1 MHQAQKR
8 SEASTQTQR
17 QTSTHTHKRKD
28 TQTRKHTSTRTN
40 ASTHRRTNTDIQ
52 THKHTDKHRH
62 NKSQPEARE
71 RKAAWRVGRTSRR
84 AHVGGLQGR
93 TCPAAAG
100 RAKCRAYWGARGA
113 GHAGRM
119 RPTQRT
125 KFSTVPAI
133 AIVPSV
139 PINIG
144 KTFQYTAVEICGDTS
159 AVRVRY

>member
-1 MHQAQKR
+1 MTKTHRNADRQTCTHAPGTETQ
-8 SEASTQTQR
+8 ASTQTQR
-17 QTSTHTHKRKD
+17 QTSTHTHRHKD
-28 TQTRKHTSTRTN
+28 TQTRKHTSTRTD
-40 ASTHRRTNTDIQ
+40 APTHRRTNTDIQ

-62 NKSQPEARE
+62 NRSQPEARE

-84 AHVGGLQGR
+84 AHSGGPLQGR

-100 RAKCRAYWGARGA
+100 RIKCRAHWGARGA

-139 PINIG
+139 PINIANS
-144 KTFQYTAVEICGDTS
+144 KTFQ
-159 AVRVRY
+159 